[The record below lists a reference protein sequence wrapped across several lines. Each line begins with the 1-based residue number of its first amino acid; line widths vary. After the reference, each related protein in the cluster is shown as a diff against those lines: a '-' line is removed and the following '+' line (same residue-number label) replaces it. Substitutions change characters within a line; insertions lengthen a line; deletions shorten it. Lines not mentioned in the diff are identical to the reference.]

1 MTENSST
8 LCLDASTILKVI
20 LQPSDDPVQSL
31 WASWHAENCRMVAP
45 TLLYYEITNALYQQ
59 EKYALRTAE
68 FVSGALD
75 FVFSLPIQLIGD
87 EALHQRARELAVQ
100 YKLPATYDAHYLAL
114 AERLNIELWTA
125 DARLYNAVQ
134 AQGVE
139 WVKLVQKT

>member
-1 MTENSST
+1 MTKNSST
-8 LCLDASTILKVI
+8 LCLDASVI
-20 LQPSDDPVQSL
+20 LQVLLQSKEDAVQSL
-31 WASWHAENCRMVAP
+31 WAFWHAENYKMVAP

-59 EKYALRTAE
+59 EKYALRPPE
-68 FVSGALD
+68 FVSDALD

-87 EALHQRARELAVQ
+87 AALHQRARELAVK

-134 AQGVE
+134 AQGGE
-139 WVKLVQKT
+139 WVKLTQK